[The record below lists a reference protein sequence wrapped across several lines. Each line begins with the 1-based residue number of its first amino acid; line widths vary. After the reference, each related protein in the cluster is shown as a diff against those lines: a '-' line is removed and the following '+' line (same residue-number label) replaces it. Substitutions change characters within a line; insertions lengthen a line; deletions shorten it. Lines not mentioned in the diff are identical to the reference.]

1 MKWGSR
7 RRRTAVGFLPINKEK
22 PLESIPVGDRFFRPP
37 LQGFDIPG
45 TSAFHS
51 LSGEK
56 LMSEFEQ
63 FGLDTR
69 GRCDLPIA
77 HVSGGRGFRRAWPE
91 PSTPAQRRKGLGRDC
106 FLGNGG
112 TSSVPM
118 WEREER
124 EE

>member
-1 MKWGSR
+1 MEKDSGLDW
-7 RRRTAVGFLPINKEK
+7 TAGRNCPINKEK
-22 PLESIPVGDRFFRPP
+22 PLKWIPRGGRFLPP
-37 LQGFDIPG
+37 APIPFDIPG
-45 TSAFHS
+45 TSAIHRG
-51 LSGEK
+51 SGGK
-56 LMSEFEQ
+56 LMAEFER
-63 FGLDTR
+63 FGVDTR